1 MYLEGFTGKIN
12 MYREEGSID
21 YLTNIMEEKKVI
33 PPKEAEKAKEKQ
45 LEQQLSKFK
54 EADKEVSKIKYEEYD
69 DEEEYAQ
76 IDLELSSE
84 QDIYQKFTVLSRR
97 RINQEIM
104 SHLEDNS
111 KYVQLYKPLLINVTV
126 SNKEIDAELL
136 KTIELMVERSLI
148 KRITDLTIQIKQV
161 RVISSLMVIFGL
173 AAMAI
178 SIVLSEKYL
187 NIFMMQEIFTIA
199 SWVFIWKSVEG
210 LAFEQRKLSMQKY
223 KLLQIYS
230 ADYESRL

>member
-1 MYLEGFTGKIN
+1 MIVYRRSGNIN
-12 MYREEGSID
+12 PAKH
-21 YLTNIMEEKKVI
+21 MEEKKVI

-54 EADKEVSKIKYEEYD
+54 EADKEVLQIKYEEYD
-69 DEEEYAQ
+69 EDEEYAI
-76 IDLELSSE
+76 IDLELASE
-84 QDIYQKFTVLSRR
+84 QDIYQKFTMLSRK
-97 RINQEIM
+97 RISQEIM
-104 SHLEDNS
+104 NHLEENA
-111 KYVQLYKPLLINVTV
+111 KYVPLYKPLLINVTFPNQKV
-126 SNKEIDAELL
+126 EADLL

-148 KRITDLTIQIKQV
+148 KRINDLTIQLKQV
-161 RVISSLMVIFGL
+161 QVISTFMVIFGL

-178 SIVLSEKYL
+178 AILLSDRYL
-187 NIFMMQEIFTIA
+187 NIFMVQEIFTIF

-210 LAFEQRKLSMQKY
+210 FAFDQRKVSSQKY